1 MEFAL
6 FAVGPSAAGALWV
19 MAGVMLTGEMF
30 EILVDIKRHFFN
42 V

>member
-19 MAGVMLTGEMF
+19 MAGVMLTGEMSDV
-30 EILVDIKRHFFN
+30 ITDIKSYFD
-42 V
+42 